1 MDGPERLG
9 KRIKPNE
16 LIRKAS
22 NNLNRIQ
29 SAKHCFT
36 PNQFESLKNDEFAD
50 LYSFHWIIRVKE
62 GKRRIET

>member
-1 MDGPERLG
+1 MNGPERLG

-50 LYSFHWIIRVKE
+50 LYSFH
-62 GKRRIET
+62 